1 MPMYV
6 AVPCFLFQ
14 KAVGLH
20 CMSSATFSSSTHA
33 TSKTNKPNDVE
44 LRALKIPKMDTIR
57 FELSTLLH
65 RFPKR
70 TIRIC
75 NIFVETSSSVQSKSE
90 TRHDDD
96 NLVDRKKKVTKS
108 LYVLS
113 SDSPEIWKESSYD
126 FLQIILA
133 MRMTSKKTKKRV
145 LRTRKTGVLQ

>member
-65 RFPKR
+65 
-70 TIRIC
+70 C